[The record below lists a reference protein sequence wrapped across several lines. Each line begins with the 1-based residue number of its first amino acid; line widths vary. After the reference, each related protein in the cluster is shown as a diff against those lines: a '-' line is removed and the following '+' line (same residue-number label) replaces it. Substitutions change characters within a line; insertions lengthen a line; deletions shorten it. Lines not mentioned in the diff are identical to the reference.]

1 MSGNVNV
8 FTATASNK
16 TDSAF
21 NAIQS
26 NIKKTR
32 KEGEKLNGSLRMM
45 RGGFGQL
52 GHQVQDVAVQLQMGQ
67 NPLMVLTQQGAQVA
81 SLFGPTGAIIGA
93 VGAVAGA
100 LAGALIPKLME
111 SGKEVDKLHEQV
123 KDLSR
128 LMKRDAKT
136 GAVEYAGALAQVMV
150 VSAAAAENMRMR
162 AVDEATSRF
171 SELREE
177 LSNTVKSFGDISTA
191 GVAYSG
197 TVIEAHQLLGL
208 QKDDYDRL
216 SESLKSLDMT
226 THSGR
231 EAVMGMLNELQKSQR
246 EAGGVDEGFRDL
258 TDRFR
263 SAHVEMS
270 TLQQELK
277 DFSQAGAP
285 AVKAATDDMTSSF
298 DSFIERLTRSVQKA
312 EGLTPAQMLGIQ
324 LQNMEGLT
332 QAEKDLAA
340 ALVRRLR
347 LQEIADQKGKNA
359 IQAQKDAK
367 SAERARMKR
376 EEEMLRQVGLEID
389 GPGPDKERLKTEK
402 KLESMRTGFLSEL
415 ELISQQESQRLGF
428 VKGLDESFFDAT
440 RTREDMITMI
450 ERDSAL
456 QRMRIAEEEQ
466 EKKQKIA
473 EAGQQVVLQ
482 GLQMMA
488 SSFAEGTAAQKTA
501 FLAYKSFAAAE
512 AVISAELAA
521 AKMLAMGVGI
531 FGLGA
536 IPASNLVRGMGYAS
550 AAIIMAQAVA
560 SFEGG
565 GFTGR
570 GARSGG
576 MDGKGGFLGMLH
588 PNEKITDMHNGG
600 GSGIT
605 IINNVDATGAGPE
618 VDQKIRTAMEKT
630 SRTTIQTVRDLAG
643 RGRLV

>member
-1 MSGNVNV
+1 
-8 FTATASNK
+8 
-16 TDSAF
+16 
-21 NAIQS
+21 
-26 NIKKTR
+26 
-32 KEGEKLNGSLRMM
+32 
-45 RGGFGQL
+45 
-52 GHQVQDVAVQLQMGQ
+52 
-67 NPLMVLTQQGAQVA
+67 
-81 SLFGPTGAIIGA
+81 
-93 VGAVAGA
+93 
-100 LAGALIPKLME
+100 
-111 SGKEVDKLHEQV
+111 
-123 KDLSR
+123 
-128 LMKRDAKT
+128 MKRDAKT

-258 TDRFR
+258 TDRFQ

-312 EGLTPAQMLGIQ
+312 EGLTPGQMLGIQ

-347 LQEIADQKGKNA
+347 LQETADQKGKDA

-473 EAGQQVVLQ
+473 EAGHAVIQN
-482 GLQMMA
+482 GLQLMA
-488 SSFAEGTAAQKTA
+488 SGFKEGTAIQKAAFVAYKAYAASQAIVSAEVAAANALA
-501 FLAYKSFAAAE
+501 FLPPPGNIAFSKF
-512 AVISAELAA
+512 I
-521 AKMLAMGVGI
+521 
-531 FGLGA
+531 
-536 IPASNLVRGMGYAS
+536 RGMGYAS
-550 AAIIMAQAVA
+550 AAMIMAQTVA

-576 MDGKGGFLGMLH
+576 MDGKGGFMAMLH

>member
-8 FTATASNK
+8 FTATA
-16 TDSAF
+16 TDNTGSAF
-21 NAIQS
+21 KSVQN
-26 NIKKTR
+26 NIKRTKQ
-32 KEGEKLNGSLRMM
+32 EGEKLNGSLRMM

-67 NPLMVLTQQGAQVA
+67 NPLMVLTQQGSQVA
-81 SLFGPTGAIIGA
+81 SLFGPQGAILGA

-100 LAGALIPKLME
+100 LASALIPKLFE
-111 SGKEVDKLHEQV
+111 SAGKTEELHEKV
-123 KDLSR
+123 KTLSS
-128 LMKRDAKT
+128 LMKKDAKT
-136 GAVEYAGALAQVMV
+136 GAVEYAGALASVAA
-150 VSAAAAENMRMR
+150 VSR
-162 AVDEATSRF
+162 EA
-171 SELREE
+171 SEHLRLTAIEVAKGRLTELQGE
-177 LSNTVKSFGDISTA
+177 LSSTVNSFDDVAIA
-191 GVAYSG
+191 GFGYNASV
-197 TVIEAHQLLGL
+197 TEAHELLGL

-216 SESLKSLDMT
+216 NKSLNSLDMT

-231 EAVMGMLNELQKSQR
+231 EALMGLLNELRASQ
-246 EAGGVDEGFRDL
+246 AATGPVDEDFKGL
-258 TDRFR
+258 VDRFFD
-263 SAHVEMS
+263 AHTEMS
-270 TLQQELK
+270 TLQQNLK
-277 DFSQAGAP
+277 DFSRVAAP
-285 AVKAATDDMTSSF
+285 EVVTATDKITSGF
-298 DSFIERLTRSVQKA
+298 DSFIESLRKSVQKA
-312 EGLTPAQMLGIQ
+312 EGFTPAQMLGIQ

-347 LQEIADQKGKNA
+347 AQEIASQRS
-359 IQAQKDAK
+359 KDAAK
-367 SAERARMKR
+367 VDSEAEKARRQRERELQTGVSAEIKDTKAGNA
-376 EEEMLRQVGLEID
+376 ERQ
-389 GPGPDKERLKTEK
+389 KTEK
-402 KLESMRTGFLSEL
+402 KLEGMRTGFLSEL
-415 ELISQQESQRLGF
+415 ELISQQESQRLTF
-428 VKGLDESFFDAT
+428 VQGLDESFFDAT

-473 EAGQQVVLQ
+473 EAGHAVIQN
-482 GLQMMA
+482 GLQLMA
-488 SSFAEGTAAQKTA
+488 SGFKEGTAIQKAAFVAYKAYAASQAIVSAEVAAANALA
-501 FLAYKSFAAAE
+501 FLPPPGNIAFSKF
-512 AVISAELAA
+512 I
-521 AKMLAMGVGI
+521 
-531 FGLGA
+531 
-536 IPASNLVRGMGYAS
+536 RGMGYAS
-550 AAIIMAQAVA
+550 AAMIMAQTVA

-576 MDGKGGFLGMLH
+576 MDGKGGFMAMLH